1 MRFKSFLLAFALPVA
16 LGACGQDGGE
26 ETVATDSNAMMES
39 ENVAL
44 GNDDGAV
51 ASSGAQDFVNKAA
64 ASDRFEIESSRLA
77 EASATSPAVKEFAA
91 MMIKAHTDST
101 AKLKSTLASN
111 PSDVTINDALNAE
124 QQAQLDG
131 LKTKKGADFDTAYAT
146 AQVGGHEKT
155 LAELRNYASNGDN
168 EALKTFAQDLV
179 PIVTDHLNQARK
191 LK

>member
-1 MRFKSFLLAFALPVA
+1 MRFKSILLTFALPVA
-16 LGACGQDGGE
+16 LGACGQGGSE
-26 ETVATDSNAMMES
+26 ETVATEANSTMES
-39 ENVAL
+39 VNVAL
-44 GNDDGAV
+44 GNEGAV

-111 PSDVTINDALNAE
+111 PSDVTVNDAHNAE
-124 QQAQLDG
+124 QQAQLDE
-131 LKTKKGADFDTAYAT
+131 LKTKKGAEFDTAYAA

-168 EALKTFAQDLV
+168 DALKTFAQDLV

>member
-1 MRFKSFLLAFALPVA
+1 MGFKSFLLTFALPVA
-16 LGACGQDGGE
+16 LGACGQGGSD
-26 ETVATDSNAMMES
+26 ETVATESNSMMES

-44 GNDDGAV
+44 GNEGAV

-111 PSDVTINDALNAE
+111 PSDVTVNDALNAE
-124 QQAQLDG
+124 QQAQLDE
-131 LKTKKGADFDTAYAT
+131 LKTKKGADFDAAYAA
-146 AQVGGHEKT
+146 AQVGGHDKT
-155 LAELRNYASNGDN
+155 LTELRNYASNGDN
-168 EALKTFAQDLV
+168 DALKTFAQDLV

>member
-1 MRFKSFLLAFALPVA
+1 MRFKSFLLTFVLPVA
-16 LGACGQDGGE
+16 LGACGQGGSD
-26 ETVATDSNAMMES
+26 ETVATESNSMMES

-44 GNDDGAV
+44 GNEGAV

-77 EASATSPAVKEFAA
+77 ETSATSPAVKEFAA

-111 PSDVTINDALNAE
+111 PSDVTVNDALNAE
-124 QQAQLDG
+124 QQAQLDE
-131 LKTKKGADFDTAYAT
+131 LKTKKGADFDTAYAA

-155 LAELRNYASNGDN
+155 LTELRNYASNGDN
-168 EALKTFAQDLV
+168 DALKTFAQDLV
-179 PIVTDHLNQARK
+179 PIVTDHLNQAKK

>member
-1 MRFKSFLLAFALPVA
+1 MRES
-16 LGACGQDGGE
+16 GSE
-26 ETVATDSNAMMES
+26 ETVATEANSTMES
-39 ENVAL
+39 VNVAL
-44 GNDDGAV
+44 GNESAV

-111 PSDVTINDALNAE
+111 PSDVTVDDALNAE
-124 QQAQLDG
+124 QQAQLDE
-131 LKTKKGADFDTAYAT
+131 LKTKKGADFDTAYAA

-168 EALKTFAQDLV
+168 DALKTFAQDLV
-179 PIVTDHLNQARK
+179 PIVTEHLNQAKK

>member
-1 MRFKSFLLAFALPVA
+1 MRFKYILLTFALPVA
-16 LGACGQDGGE
+16 LGACGQGGSE
-26 ETVATDSNAMMES
+26 ETVATEANSTLES
-39 ENVAL
+39 VNVAL
-44 GNDDGAV
+44 GNEGAV

-168 EALKTFAQDLV
+168 DALKTFAQDLV

>member
-1 MRFKSFLLAFALPVA
+1 MRFKSILLTFALPVA
-16 LGACGQDGGE
+16 LGACGQGGSE
-26 ETVATDSNAMMES
+26 ESVATEANSTMES
-39 ENVAL
+39 VNVAL
-44 GNDDGAV
+44 GNEGAV

-111 PSDVTINDALNAE
+111 PSGVTVDDALNAE
-124 QQAQLDG
+124 QQAKLDA
-131 LKTKKGADFDTAYAT
+131 LKTKKGSDFDTAYAA
-146 AQVGGHEKT
+146 AQVGGHENT

-168 EALKTFAQDLV
+168 DALKTFAQDLV